1 MVRFQLWIQLIK
13 EELII
18 QRAGVRLTLIARF
31 KKNILILKL
40 LQTDDYNVIYC
51 DVIFLKC

>member
-31 KKNILILKL
+31 QKKNILILKL
-40 LQTDDYNVIYC
+40 LQTDDYNVI
-51 DVIFLKC
+51 